1 MAKGATPL
9 SEGDLITEIHSRL
22 TKDGADVSVADVRK
36 FVKAFKEEVVDC
48 LSNGYKVSL
57 SGLLTITPTAKPG
70 RKKGTKVRNPFDGT
84 TKTLRAD
91 EPDKFRIK
99 AKVSTAIVNNHF
111 PKATTAAGQ
120 ALVKQLKPAK
130 KR

>member
-9 SEGDLITEIHSRL
+9 TEAQFIEEVTTRL
-22 TKDGADVSVADVRK
+22 DGEVTKAQVRAV
-36 FVKAFKEEVVDC
+36 VKAIKDEAIDC
-48 LSNGYKVSL
+48 LANGYKVTL
-57 SGLLTITPTAKPG
+57 SGLLTLTPTAKPG
-70 RKKGTKVRNPFDGT
+70 RKKGTVVRNPFDGS

-91 EPDKFRIK
+91 EQDKFKVK
-99 AKVSTAIVNNHF
+99 AKVSGSVVTAF
-111 PKATTAAGQ
+111 PGVRSANGQ

>member
-1 MAKGATPL
+1 MAKGAIAL
-9 SEGDLITEIHSRL
+9 SESDLINELYTRL
-22 TKDGADVSVADVRK
+22 TDGGAEVSQAEVRR
-36 FVKAFKEEVVDC
+36 FVKAFKEEVTDC
-48 LSNGYKVSL
+48 LVNGYKISL
-57 SGLLTITPTAKPG
+57 TGLLTITPSAKPG

-91 EPDKFRIK
+91 ELDKFVVK
-99 AKVSTAIVNNHF
+99 AKVSASVRNQF
-111 PKATTAAGQ
+111 PSTKSAAGQ